1 MRFWI
6 QTDVVRLDVF
16 SNFHTVLEQDVSF
29 AAVRN
34 FPSGSR
40 LNRDKGG
47 QAFLSSKLDQE
58 PLATCNDPYR
68 RCMVARRDSLKEV
81 DIPHHAG
88 CCHDDV

>member
-6 QTDVVRLDVF
+6 HTDVVRLDVF

-47 QAFLSSKLDQE
+47 QAFLEL
-58 PLATCNDPYR
+58 
-68 RCMVARRDSLKEV
+68 
-81 DIPHHAG
+81 
-88 CCHDDV
+88 